1 MNIIKL
7 KKLDKIM
14 PKQNIDNKIREYFYS
29 TDANSA
35 NSVDSIKIYYHE
47 IQCENNFSVDA
58 DVKIV
63 IAPIQTEVKM
73 KRIKKMKLTKK
84 QKNELK
90 LMLELDEIRS
100 MDGDDNIYN

>member
-29 TDANSA
+29 NDANSA
-35 NSVDSIKIYYHE
+35 NSVDNIKIYYHE

-58 DVKIV
+58 DVSIMIKPDV
-63 IAPIQTEVKM
+63 IELKKEPK
-73 KRIKKMKLTKK
+73 KRAEEILTKK
-84 QKNELK
+84 TIK
-90 LMLELDEIRS
+90 LTT
-100 MDGDDNIYN
+100 